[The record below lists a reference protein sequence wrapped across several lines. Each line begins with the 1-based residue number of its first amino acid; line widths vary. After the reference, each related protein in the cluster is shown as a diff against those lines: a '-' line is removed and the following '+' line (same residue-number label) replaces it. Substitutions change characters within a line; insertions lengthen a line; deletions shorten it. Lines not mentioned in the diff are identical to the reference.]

1 MNEPTNEQR
10 ENLMNLPR
18 IIKGKLRSRLR
29 KIFTRPPEYRS
40 PKAREIAR
48 RERRAI
54 ADLHAAVRNYS
65 GWGLGAK
72 LPLF

>member
-10 ENLMNLPR
+10 EILMNLLR
-18 IIKGKLRSRLR
+18 STKGKLRSRLR
-29 KIFTRPPEYRS
+29 MLFTRPPEYRYH
-40 PKAREIAR
+40 KARELSR

-65 GWGLGAK
+65 GWGLGGK

>member
-10 ENLMNLPR
+10 ENLLKL
-18 IIKGKLRSRLR
+18 IATTKGKLRSRLR
-29 KIFTRPPEYRS
+29 MLFTRPPEYRS
-40 PKAREIAR
+40 PKARELAR

-65 GWGLGAK
+65 GWGLGGK